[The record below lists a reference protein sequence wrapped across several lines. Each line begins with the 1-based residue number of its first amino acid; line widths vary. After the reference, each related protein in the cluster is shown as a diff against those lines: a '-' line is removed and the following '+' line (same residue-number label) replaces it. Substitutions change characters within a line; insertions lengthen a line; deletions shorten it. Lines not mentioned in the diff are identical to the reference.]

1 MKVMMILSY
10 DGSKFRGFQI
20 QRDGSKSVANTLE
33 EIFKRLG
40 IDSKFNASGR
50 TDSFVHAINQVIDID
65 LPPYWSDLVRL
76 KTILNRHLHPHI
88 HIKQI
93 REVDESFHARYS
105 AKKRQYRYIIKE
117 SEFCVFGSQYYLFYK
132 HKIDIELISRA
143 VKLFEGRHD
152 FKGFMKQGSDIK
164 STIREIFKARVYRY
178 GDYVVFSFVADGF
191 LRSQIRMM
199 VAFLLM
205 INEGKRDLDDLLEQI
220 NLKKIHSR
228 VLAEPNG
235 LYLTRI
241 WY

>member
-1 MKVMMILSY
+1 MKVMMTFSY

-20 QRDGSKSVANTLE
+20 QRDGQNSVANNLKRV
-33 EIFKRLG
+33 FQRLG
-40 IDSKFNASGR
+40 IYSDFNASGR
-50 TDSFVHAINQVIDID
+50 TDSFVHALNQVIDID

-76 KTILNRHLHPHI
+76 KTTLNRHLHPHI
-88 HIKQI
+88 HIKKI
-93 REVDESFHARYS
+93 SEVDESFHARYS
-105 AKKRQYRYIIKE
+105 AKKRHYRYIIKE
-117 SEFCVFGSQYYLFYK
+117 GEFCVFGSPYYLFYN
-132 HKIDIELISRA
+132 HIIDIELMRRA

-152 FKGFMKQGSDIK
+152 FKGFMKQGSDTK
-164 STIREIFKARVYRY
+164 STLREIFKARAYRY
-178 GDYVVFSFVADGF
+178 GDFVVFSFIADGF

-205 INEGKRDLDDLLEQI
+205 INEGKIDLDDLLDQI
-220 NLKKIHSR
+220 NLRRISSR